1 MRSYKH
7 VCDYLP
13 FETVYT
19 AKIIDQ
25 SFFLFYFFKIIHQK
39 SNITKFYIIFFEWM
53 HNIDFYKIWIMLIGV
68 FNNLKSLDLFFILDF
83 I

>member
-25 SFFLFYFFKIIHQK
+25 SFFLFYFIKIIHQK
-39 SNITKFYIIFFEWM
+39 SNITKFYIIFFE
-53 HNIDFYKIWIMLIGV
+53 
-68 FNNLKSLDLFFILDF
+68 
-83 I
+83 